1 MQNKAKSSGKKQ
13 RRTEPSSSRALFPL
27 STAVTA
33 PEKRPKQQHFQQQQP
48 QTEQK
53 TKVICIN
60 HTCTT
65 KPGAPEDAGDD
76 GAVDRA
82 VVHGEDVRRRPA
94 AHRHRR
100 HGRPH
105 HGSSCAGADRRHLN
119 FSTSP
124 TCSLSLSL
132 SLADSRGIDRYAEQ
146 ARRTKPHIHHHHGG
160 ASIYIH
166 RWL

>member
-33 PEKRPKQQHFQQQQP
+33 PEKRPKQHFQQQQP

-53 TKVICIN
+53 TKLICIN

-132 SLADSRGIDRYAEQ
+132 ADSRGIDRYAEQ

>member
-132 SLADSRGIDRYAEQ
+132 ADSRGIDRYAEQ